1 MAEKAVVKTDPK
13 EHSARQKWQEE
24 VSSQLNADAI
34 NGAMM
39 VNQMKDSFDKQD
51 QFWVQSTRIGNMSNT
66 LLQSIEANTF
76 KSADLFEQYLD
87 FIKDAERKRLEAEME
102 RNYNQLKG
110 RYGL

>member
-39 VNQMKDSFDKQD
+39 VNQMKIHFLDH
-51 QFWVQSTRIGNMSNT
+51 
-66 LLQSIEANTF
+66 IEF
-76 KSADLFEQYLD
+76 L
-87 FIKDAERKRLEAEME
+87 I
-102 RNYNQLKG
+102 
-110 RYGL
+110 